1 MPFEEKVCLATDLTE
16 SQPAVF
22 AEALSG
28 PAIADNMQSV
38 KSSFLKARNDS
49 AANEFGNI
57 EWVQLLLWLAAKET
71 LALRAFHPRA
81 AGSTE
86 AHS

>member
-1 MPFEEKVCLATDLTE
+1 MPFEERVCLATDLTE
-16 SQPAVF
+16 PQPAAF
-22 AEALSG
+22 AEALWG
-28 PAIADNMQSV
+28 PAIAEHIQLV

-49 AANEFGNI
+49 AANECGKI
-57 EWVQLLLWLAAKET
+57 EWVQLLLWLAAKE
-71 LALRAFHPRA
+71 ALSVRTFHPRA